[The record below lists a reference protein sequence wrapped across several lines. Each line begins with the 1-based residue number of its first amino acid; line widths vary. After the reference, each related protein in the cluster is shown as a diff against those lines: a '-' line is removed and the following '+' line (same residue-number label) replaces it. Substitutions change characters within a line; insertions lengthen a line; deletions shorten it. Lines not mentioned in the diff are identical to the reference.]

1 MQEPCTDNLWFLTLL
16 EMSILVYLT
25 LDLRCRGFVL
35 ISEGQLKN
43 RDRIL
48 HETMSASPK
57 QLKWFETEL
66 VYCYKHSGL
75 FTNQILTRA
84 LRGEKDHSD
93 FGKSCVF
100 STAKVAA
107 CSLRLRKQSEVEQR
121 WKNILPDLEMLQ
133 LEDVSLDSMHEVE
146 MIVID
151 ALDNQ
156 NRSDMNKGHQQE
168 SVAYCA
174 LEQML
179 TIVQEAI
186 YCLQQKSY
194 FDSFASCKSEEEMGK
209 KNQEFGLGKGKGA
222 GSVKKRVFEM
232 SCS

>member
-1 MQEPCTDNLWFLTLL
+1 
-16 EMSILVYLT
+16 
-25 LDLRCRGFVL
+25 
-35 ISEGQLKN
+35 
-43 RDRIL
+43 
-48 HETMSASPK
+48 MSASPK

-194 FDSFASCKSEEEMGK
+194 FILSPAANRKRK
-209 KNQEFGLGKGKGA
+209 WAKRIKNLALAKVRVQEA
-222 GSVKKRVFEM
+222 
-232 SCS
+232 